1 MQGLPVVYKPMS
13 ASGVV
18 KDRNGEF
25 YGVVCNTSATGIITV
40 YDDAV
45 TATGNVLLGPVT
57 LVAGQSI
64 NFNSIGVKCAKGI
77 YVQLVSG
84 AAQFNVLYN

>member
-1 MQGLPVVYKPMS
+1 MLGLPVAYKPMS
-13 ASGVV
+13 NSGVV

-25 YGVVCNTSATGIITV
+25 YGVVCNASATGIIVV
-40 YDDAV
+40 YDDDA

-64 NFNSIGVKCAKGI
+64 NFNSIGIKCAHGI

-84 AAQFNVLYN
+84 TAQFNVLYN